1 MPNSRRRRH
10 ARRLTRVLAA
20 SLLPLA
26 GLFAGLVPALAIP
39 GYAGAMTSCR
49 NWTGT
54 PPVIAPDSEGA
65 ELHSVAVLS
74 SCNVWTVGETFGP
87 GPDQALIEHWNGSSW
102 KVMPITQ
109 PADADFDLTSIQA
122 LSPSDIWAVGHIFGT
137 SVDTLALHWDGKS
150 WTQTPSLNPQPTSEF
165 TGVRAVST
173 NNVWAVGIAA
183 ADGGDDQTLIEHWNG
198 TVWKVTKASFPGDLL
213 AVGASGRHGVW
224 AVGQVF
230 TGHRDET
237 LTLHWDGH
245 SWVRKMSPSPGS
257 TGDALNSVVAL
268 SASNVWAVGFASND
282 SGTVSNNPGTQTLIL
297 HWNGRKWWRV
307 KSPSPGGF
315 GKDDEL
321 SGVAA
326 ISASNIV
333 AVGTAFV
340 SNQTIIVQWNGRSWV
355 RTPSP
360 RKGVETQLL
369 AVGAS
374 SAANVWAV
382 GDFSSGGSNQVFATR
397 FASAGARAKAAGF

>member
-1 MPNSRRRRH
+1 MPNYRRRRH

-20 SLLPLA
+20 SVLPLA
-26 GLFAGLVPALAIP
+26 GLFAGLVTELAI
-39 GYAGAMTSCR
+39 GGNAGAMTSCR
-49 NWTGT
+49 SWTGT
-54 PPVIAPDSEGA
+54 PPVVNPPDSEGG

-74 SCNVWTVGETFGP
+74 ACNVWVVGQTFGP
-87 GPDQALIEHWNGSSW
+87 GSDQALIEHWDGSTW
-102 KVMPITQ
+102 TAMPIAQ
-109 PADADFDLTSIQA
+109 PAGEDFDLSAIQA
-122 LSPSDIWAVGHIFGT
+122 LSPSDIWAVGHIFGD

-150 WTQTPSLNPQPTSEF
+150 WTQTSSQNPQPTSEF
-165 TGVRAVST
+165 LGVRAVST

-198 TVWKVTKASFPGDLL
+198 TVWKVAKASFPGDLL
-213 AVGASGRHGVW
+213 AVGASGRHDVW

-237 LTLHWDGH
+237 LTVHWDGH
-245 SWVRKMSPSPGS
+245 SWVRKTSPNPGS
-257 TGDALNSVVAL
+257 TGTSLSSVVAL
-268 SASNVWAVGFASND
+268 SASNAWAVGLASKN
-282 SGTVSNNPGTQTLIL
+282 SGTASNNPGTQTLIL

-326 ISASNIV
+326 ISASKMV
-333 AVGTAFV
+333 AVGSAFA
-340 SNQTIIVQWNGRSWV
+340 SNKTIILAWNGMSWV
-355 RTPSP
+355 RLPSP
-360 RKGVETQLL
+360 RQGTGTVLFG
-369 AVGAS
+369 VGAS

-382 GDFSSGGSNQVFATR
+382 GNFTAGGPNQLFATH
-397 FASAGARAKAAGF
+397 FALAPPRS